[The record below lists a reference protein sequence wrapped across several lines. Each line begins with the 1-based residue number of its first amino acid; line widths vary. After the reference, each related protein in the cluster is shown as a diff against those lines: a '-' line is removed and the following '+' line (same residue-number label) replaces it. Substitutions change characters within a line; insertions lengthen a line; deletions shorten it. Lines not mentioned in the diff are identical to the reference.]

1 MILSKEITKEWELS
15 KLPESKREE
24 MVNRIGRI
32 LYQAVLVRTLDILS
46 EDEQN
51 ELDEIMNKN
60 STTPKDIFIFL
71 KKKIPTFDELVREE
85 RDSLREQ
92 ILL

>member
-1 MILSKEITKEWELS
+1 MILNKEIIKDWKLDIFPDKKKEELVS
-15 KLPESKREE
+15 K
-24 MVNRIGRI
+24 IGRL

-46 EDEQN
+46 DEEQG
-51 ELDEIMNKN
+51 ELDELMNGE
-60 STTPKDIFIFL
+60 STTPKEVLLFL

-85 RDSLREQ
+85 KENLKRD